1 MITCENV
8 CKTYEGTSPVKA
20 LKNIQLTIDSNSF
33 TAILGASGSGKSTLM
48 NLIGLIDFPTSG
60 QIQID
65 NVDTAKLTAN
75 ELANLRNRKIGYV
88 FQAFYLEEAYSVEK
102 NVEMPLLI
110 AGLPS
115 KAREERISQCLES
128 VGMSAKQKSL
138 VSELSGGEKQRVCIA
153 RAIANHPPILL
164 ADEPCGNL
172 DSTNRQDIMKLFQK
186 LHNEGT
192 TIVLITHNPEE
203 ASYADR
209 IVVLKD
215 GEICSNEETKLF

>member
-65 NVDTAKLTAN
+65 NVDTANLTAN
-75 ELANLRNRKIGYV
+75 ELAELRNRKIGYV
-88 FQAFYLEEAYSVEK
+88 FQAFYLEEAYTVEK

-115 KAREERISQCLES
+115 KAREERISQCLEN

-172 DSTNRQDIMKLFQK
+172 DSANRQDIMKLFQK

>member
-172 DSTNRQDIMKLFQK
+172 DSANRQDIMKLFQK